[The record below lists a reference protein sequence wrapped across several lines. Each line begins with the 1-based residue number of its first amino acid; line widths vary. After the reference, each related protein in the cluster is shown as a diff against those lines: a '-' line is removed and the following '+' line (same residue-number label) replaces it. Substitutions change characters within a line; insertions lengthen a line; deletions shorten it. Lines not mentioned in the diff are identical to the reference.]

1 MASLPAS
8 RGEEGRRKKLPGPRD
23 VQPQTLRRLGGRD
36 SRVPK
41 ISLLEVRLHLNRSSA
56 RPQLS
61 RWPPPPRAS
70 PAPQT
75 SCGADSRVRVKTGVP
90 GDLGATPSVPAWPP
104 TALTLLTL
112 HGAVGA
118 RRLRRLGR
126 VPPAPCVPGGS
137 GAGRGR
143 VRAGRGTPR
152 LSRPLRDPPGAP
164 PHCRWGTRAVDEPQR
179 YSSQT

>member
-75 SCGADSRVRVKTGVP
+75 SCGADSRVRVKTGVRWGP
-90 GDLGATPSVPAWPP
+90 GSDPLRPRVASHRPD
-104 TALTLLTL
+104 LTL

-179 YSSQT
+179 YSSQI